1 MKMHPETEAAQDVEI
16 KVFRYRWVQL
26 IIFCL
31 LGVINTMQF
40 LQFTIVANVIT
51 EYYNVDSSLVDM
63 TGLIFFI
70 INIIFFLPISYLI
83 ERYSLRVT
91 AIVSSVLTVAGLAV
105 KILGNDPSRFYVLII
120 GQGLCALGQVYIFN
134 IPTKFASTWFGP
146 DEVSTACALAVLG
159 TQLGSAI
166 GAIIPPFMVVKGE
179 NKDETGD
186 GIFDMTLY
194 NAIAGVVILILVIV
208 FFRARPKLPPS
219 QSQLQLLTLDEE
231 KSSFWKDCKLLMKDT
246 NYILV
251 LMSFGIINGLW
262 NAFGIVINTF
272 YITYFPNGETDIG
285 IISLI
290 AIISGGCVGSVI
302 FGYILDKTH
311 AFKTTS
317 FVVAVCVSVTYI
329 FNVLSMVLQI
339 RVATYFAIPIFGF
352 FTASTLLMAFEFA
365 IELTYPIPESV
376 SCSVVNAF
384 IFLFA
389 IIGTFIIET
398 LIDAIG
404 HVGTHIT
411 IFVIFVI
418 CTFMM
423 LFIKGR
429 LKRREANLS
438 QGQTENGVIN

>member
-159 TQLGSAI
+159 TQL
-166 GAIIPPFMVVKGE
+166 V
-179 NKDETGD
+179 
-186 GIFDMTLY
+186 
-194 NAIAGVVILILVIV
+194 
-208 FFRARPKLPPS
+208 FRARPKLPPS